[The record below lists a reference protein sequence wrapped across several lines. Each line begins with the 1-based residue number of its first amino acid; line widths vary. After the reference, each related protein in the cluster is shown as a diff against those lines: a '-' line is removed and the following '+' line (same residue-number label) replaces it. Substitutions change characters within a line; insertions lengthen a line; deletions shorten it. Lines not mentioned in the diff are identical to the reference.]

1 MEAVSA
7 GEIRTDKVLFRMFQF
22 AFCCRHGHLSRVFT
36 IQKRTYKV
44 CLDCGQ
50 EFVSPD
56 PYRTQPPGVGGYDR
70 TPLKGLGTLTFR

>member
-36 IQKRTYKV
+36 IQKRT
-44 CLDCGQ
+44 
-50 EFVSPD
+50 
-56 PYRTQPPGVGGYDR
+56 
-70 TPLKGLGTLTFR
+70 